1 MHFQLWTQQYRKI
14 PPKPPDIERGL
25 PIPSINSTPINT
37 NTYSFKEK
45 LFFHENVTYSLINAN
60 THVFDYSESMMV
72 DYTLNSISSKIKSIA
87 LTEED
92 RGRMYTPLKFSLIIK
107 LLGKRVLHQ
116 YLKTNVQDLWKPNEP
131 FTLIDIGPD
140 F

>member
-1 MHFQLWTQQYRKI
+1 
-14 PPKPPDIERGL
+14 
-25 PIPSINSTPINT
+25 
-37 NTYSFKEK
+37 
-45 LFFHENVTYSLINAN
+45 
-60 THVFDYSESMMV
+60 MV